1 MSYYSIWNCM
11 LFHFIVLF
19 IIFYYIPLFL
29 VVSVFVYTIHCSTIL
44 FYVILCYV
52 VFKYLYLLCQKNSI
66 VSKCDEIVST
76 WACEFFYL
84 HCFGGCVADVTMS
97 TMEVVS
103 SSPVPIVRLAH
114 RATDLVKDQGLWV
127 DVKFLHA
134 NNPGKQVLQ
143 HGCKWM
149 SPFFWD
155 IERYS
160 RPDWRLTIWTSPF
173 LRVWLESW

>member
-1 MSYYSIWNCM
+1 MSYYFILHCI
-11 LFHFIVLF
+11 LFHFILLF
-19 IIFYYIPLFL
+19 IIFYNTIFYCFLWFLCLCTLF
-29 VVSVFVYTIHCSTIL
+29 IAAL
-44 FYVILCYV
+44 FYFMLYCVML
-52 VFKYLYLLCQKNSI
+52 YLYLLCQKKSI
-66 VSKCDEIVST
+66 VSTCDEIVST

-103 SSPVPIVRLAH
+103 SSPVPIIRLAH

-149 SPFFWD
+149 SPFFGD

-173 LRVWLESW
+173 LRVWLECW